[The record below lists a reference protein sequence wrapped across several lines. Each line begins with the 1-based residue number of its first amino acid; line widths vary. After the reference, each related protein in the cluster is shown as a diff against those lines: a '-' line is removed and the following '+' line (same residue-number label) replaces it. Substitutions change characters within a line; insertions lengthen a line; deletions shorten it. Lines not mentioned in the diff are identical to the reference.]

1 MCRRFK
7 ANITEFLFPQDSEL
21 SIWENVVA
29 SITSKTRVMPE
40 LATERVTRPS
50 DDLGTFVTFVEVC
63 FDVTGLAEEFVVQ
76 LDPDLTHGT
85 LETLLVPGQSLA
97 TVTVHLYTAFSL
109 DLEATFVTSG

>member
-29 SITSKTRVMPE
+29 SITSETRVMPE

-50 DDLGTFVTFVEVC
+50 DDLRCDVVIVKLK
-63 FDVTGLAEEFVVQ
+63 FDIRMI
-76 LDPDLTHGT
+76 PWYICHIC
-85 LETLLVPGQSLA
+85 
-97 TVTVHLYTAFSL
+97 
-109 DLEATFVTSG
+109 